1 MSSPV
6 TDNPTELENL
16 NQPQEAKYVEVL
28 GDIHFGAPKGK
39 LVGICGH
46 VGSGKSS
53 LLLAALGQL
62 RMTKGHILRE
72 GTCAYV
78 SQQAWI
84 VNGTFKENILF
95 GEKFDAKR
103 YYHTITICN
112 LKEDL
117 NVLPGGDDTEIG
129 ERGVNL
135 SGGQKQR
142 VALARAYYANR
153 CARSVCVFF
162 FSPRKVHIDIVLIN
176 MTNVS
181 CNECLSFQGHLFPR

>member
-1 MSSPV
+1 M
-6 TDNPTELENL
+6 ENL
-16 NQPQEAKYVEVL
+16 NQPTQEAKYVEVL
-28 GDIHFGAPKGK
+28 SDVHFGAPKGK

-62 RMTKGHILRE
+62 RMTKGSILRE
-72 GTCAYV
+72 GSCAYV

-95 GEKFDAKR
+95 GEEFDAKR

-117 NVLPGGDDTEIG
+117 NMLPGGDDTEIG

-142 VALARAYYANR
+142 IALARAYYANR
-153 CARSVCVFF
+153 CAKS
-162 FSPRKVHIDIVLIN
+162 
-176 MTNVS
+176 
-181 CNECLSFQGHLFPR
+181 LSF

>member
-1 MSSPV
+1 MLPV
-6 TDNPTELENL
+6 TDNSPELKNL
-16 NQPQEAKYVEVL
+16 NEPTQEAKYVEVL
-28 GDIHFGAPKGK
+28 TDVHFGAPKGK

-62 RMTKGHILRE
+62 KMTKGHILRE

-95 GEKFDAKR
+95 GEEFDAKR

-117 NVLPGGDDTEIG
+117 NMLSGGDDTEIG

-153 CARSVCVFF
+153 YAKSFPFPFKKYIGCVAN
-162 FSPRKVHIDIVLIN
+162 D
-176 MTNVS
+176 
-181 CNECLSFQGHLFPR
+181 